1 MIRRDSFDVAVLG
14 GGPAGLAA
22 AAAASDA
29 GAKVCL
35 IEREERLGGILKQ
48 CIHDGFGLAR
58 FGEVLTG
65 PEYAVREAEE
75 VRSRGID
82 VRLGA
87 FVVGVVRED
96 GAHAPPASGMRRGPG
111 PSAASRFAASA
122 GRGPSSWTAPRSC
135 SPPDAA
141 SAPIVKSSS
150 TGTGRRDSS
159 RPGSRSTWSTSRA
172 SCPAGGPSCSVRAT
186 SGS

>member
-1 MIRRDSFDVAVLG
+1 MIRRDSFDVAVPG

-29 GAKVCL
+29 GAKVCP

-87 FVVGVVRED
+87 FVVGVVPKT
-96 GAHAPPASGMRRGPG
+96 APMRLPASGMRR
-111 PSAASRFAASA
+111 
-122 GRGPSSWTAPRSC
+122 
-135 SPPDAA
+135 
-141 SAPIVKSSS
+141 
-150 TGTGRRDSS
+150 
-159 RPGSRSTWSTSRA
+159 
-172 SCPAGGPSCSVRAT
+172 
-186 SGS
+186 